1 MINFLASPN
10 VHLCDLDF
18 GQFGERWQK
27 PTRLLYRGLDLS
39 SLAVQCQG
47 THMSCSHSKRPH
59 IPLVGKDSAGMW
71 WTRRA
76 QPFAQ
81 LALQQLRG
89 GKAG

>member
-1 MINFLASPN
+1 MFICVIWISVNLEN
-10 VHLCDLDF
+10 DGKNLQD
-18 GQFGERWQK
+18 
-27 PTRLLYRGLDLS
+27 
-39 SLAVQCQG
+39 AVSWVG
-47 THMSCSHSKRPH
+47 SFFTGCS

-81 LALQQLRG
+81 LALQQLHG